1 MIRQGK
7 HGRRP
12 GLMHHLKLWSGL
24 VMLANPTAHAPDS
37 GWPAVQPLHAEFAY
51 VRPQK
56 EGDDAPF
63 LTYIQDPKGNKVYRF
78 ECHDG
83 GYYDEG
89 YDLHF
94 TGDLQC
100 VLFPFKG
107 DTVSA
112 VNVLAADTHAEQ
124 SKDWWNRG
132 RILARQLQG
141 ECLDYPEY
149 STARHFRLRGMA
161 FTLSIQ
167 DIVWSPAA
175 GDKEPTL
182 AKFTLVVDAAPDA
195 DAKSPVA
202 ELADGPM
209 PPKSCYP

>member
-1 MIRQGK
+1 MKRLGPV
-7 HGRRP
+7 G
-12 GLMHHLKLWSGL
+12 LWSGL
-24 VMLANPTAHAPDS
+24 VMITNPAAQAPES
-37 GWPAVQPLHAEFAY
+37 AGPAIQPLHAEFVY

-56 EGDDAPF
+56 PGDDAPF
-63 LTYIQDPKGNKVYRF
+63 ITYILDAKGNKVYRF

-94 TGDLQC
+94 TGDFQC

-132 RILARQLQG
+132 RILARQLRG
-141 ECLDYPEY
+141 DCRNYPEY

-161 FTLSIQ
+161 FTLSIK
-167 DIVWSPAA
+167 DIVWDPGA
-175 GDKEPTL
+175 GGKEPAL
-182 AKFTLVVDAAPDA
+182 AKFILRVEAVMDPDA
-195 DAKSPVA
+195 TSPVA
-202 ELADGPM
+202 EAADGPA
-209 PPKSCYP
+209 PPKACYP